1 MIKYAGWYNELAVI
15 SSLSRQE
22 SIACQ
27 PGLEGCAMS
36 GHSKWSTIKRKKA
49 AIDAKRGAI
58 FTRLA
63 REITIA
69 AREGGGD
76 PDINF
81 GLRLSIERAKNN
93 NMPKGNIERAIKR
106 GTGMDKQGT
115 SLEQIMYEGY
125 APNGIAL
132 LIDVVTDN
140 RNRAV
145 AEVRHVLTSAGGNL
159 ADAGSVAW
167 QFRRAAYFAFP
178 VADYDQ
184 EEVFDLAVE
193 AGAEDVILGDDD
205 IEIIAPVEAFKEVSD
220 RLREAD
226 IRPDEA
232 ALKMLPNSVVQL
244 SSDRAVKVMRIIEE
258 LEDLTD
264 VQNVYTN
271 LEITEAAVVL
281 LEAA

>member
-1 MIKYAGWYNELAVI
+1 
-15 SSLSRQE
+15 
-22 SIACQ
+22 
-27 PGLEGCAMS
+27 MS

-49 AIDAKRGAI
+49 AVDAKRGAI

-81 GLRLSIERAKNN
+81 GLRLAIERAKNK
-93 NMPKGNIERAIKR
+93 NMPKGNIERAINR
-106 GTGMDKQGT
+106 GIGKDKEGA

-125 APNGIAL
+125 APNGVAL
-132 LIDVVTDN
+132 MIDVVTDN

-145 AEVRHVLTSAGGNL
+145 AEVRHALTSAGGNL

-178 VADYDQ
+178 AAGHDQ
-184 EEVFDLAVE
+184 EEVFDMAVE
-193 AGAEDVILGDDD
+193 AGADDVILGDDD

-220 RLREAD
+220 RLRDAE
-226 IRPDEA
+226 IHPDEA
-232 ALKMLPNSVVQL
+232 ALKMLPNSVVHIP
-244 SSDRAVKVMRIIEE
+244 SDRAVKVMRIIEE

-264 VQNVYTN
+264 VQSVYTN
-271 LEITEAAVVL
+271 LDITEEAVVL

>member
-1 MIKYAGWYNELAVI
+1 MK
-15 SSLSRQE
+15 
-22 SIACQ
+22 
-27 PGLEGCAMS
+27 GCAMS

-49 AIDAKRGAI
+49 AVDAKRGAI

-69 AREGGGD
+69 AKEGGGD
-76 PDINF
+76 PDTNF
-81 GLRLSIERAKNN
+81 GLRLAIERAKSA
-93 NMPKGNIERAIKR
+93 NMPKANIERAINR
-106 GTGMDKQGT
+106 GIGKDKDGA

-132 LIDVVTDN
+132 MIDVVTDN
-140 RNRAV
+140 RNRTV
-145 AEVRHVLTSAGGNL
+145 ADVRHVLTSAGGNL

-178 VADYDQ
+178 SASHDQ

-205 IEIIAPVEAFKEVSD
+205 IEIIAPVEAFKDLSD
-220 RLREAD
+220 GLREVG

-232 ALKMLPNSVVQL
+232 SLRLLPNTVVQL
-244 SSDRAVKVMRIIEE
+244 ASDRAVKVMRIIEE
-258 LEDLTD
+258 LEELTD
-264 VQNVYTN
+264 VQNVYSN
-271 LEITEAAVVL
+271 LEITEEAVVL

>member
-1 MIKYAGWYNELAVI
+1 
-15 SSLSRQE
+15 
-22 SIACQ
+22 
-27 PGLEGCAMS
+27 MS

-49 AIDAKRGAI
+49 AVDAKRGAI

-76 PDINF
+76 PNTNF
-81 GLRLSIERAKNN
+81 ALRLAIERARTN
-93 NMPKGNIERAIKR
+93 NMPKGNIERAINR
-106 GTGMDKQGT
+106 GTGKDKEGA
-115 SLEQIMYEGY
+115 SLEQVMYEGY

-132 LIDVVTDN
+132 MIDVVTDN
-140 RNRAV
+140 RNRTV
-145 AEVRHVLTSAGGNL
+145 AEVRHALTRAGGSM
-159 ADAGSVAW
+159 AEAGSVSW

-178 VADYDQ
+178 TEDLNQ
-184 EEVFDLAVE
+184 EEIFELAVE
-193 AGAEDVILGDDD
+193 AGADDVILGDDD
-205 IEIIAPVEAFKEVSD
+205 IEIICPVEKFKEVSL
-220 RLREAD
+220 RLQEAD

-244 SSDRAVKVMRIIEE
+244 PSDQAVKVMRLIED

-264 VQNVYTN
+264 VQDVFSN
-271 LEITEAAVVL
+271 LDITEEAVIL

>member
-1 MIKYAGWYNELAVI
+1 
-15 SSLSRQE
+15 
-22 SIACQ
+22 
-27 PGLEGCAMS
+27 MS

-49 AIDAKRGAI
+49 AVDARRGAL

-63 REITIA
+63 REITMA

-76 PDINF
+76 PNTNF
-81 GLRLSIERAKNN
+81 ALRLAIERARTN
-93 NMPKGNIERAIKR
+93 NMPKGNIERATNR
-106 GTGMDKQGT
+106 GTGKDKEGA

-132 LIDVVTDN
+132 IIDVVTDN

-145 AEVRHVLTSAGGNL
+145 AEVRHVLTRAGGNM
-159 ADAGSVAW
+159 AEAGSVSW
-167 QFRRAAYFAFP
+167 QFRRAAYFAFS
-178 VADYDQ
+178 AEDLDREQ
-184 EEVFDLAVE
+184 IFDLAVE
-193 AGAEDVILGDDD
+193 AGADDVVLGDDD
-205 IEIIAPVEAFKEVSD
+205 IEIVGPVETFKEVSL
-220 RLREAD
+220 RLQDAN

-244 SSDRAVKVMRIIEE
+244 PSDQAVRVMRLIED

-264 VQNVYTN
+264 VQDVFSN
-271 LEITEAAVVL
+271 LDITEEAVVL